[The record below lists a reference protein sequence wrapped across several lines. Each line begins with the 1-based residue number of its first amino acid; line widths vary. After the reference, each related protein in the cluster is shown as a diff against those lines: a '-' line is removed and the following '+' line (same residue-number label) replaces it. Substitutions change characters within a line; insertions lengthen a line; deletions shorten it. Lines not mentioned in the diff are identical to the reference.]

1 MSQWRSIGFQLKL
14 EQKKI
19 KHVNEC
25 DGTSVNGKY
34 VARAESIKWIT
45 IQKENWN
52 IQHNASWENVQC

>member
-1 MSQWRSIGFQLKL
+1 MLKHEPVKKHWISL
-14 EQKKI
+14 KIRAKKKKI

-45 IQKENWN
+45 IQKEN
-52 IQHNASWENVQC
+52 